1 MSIQIRSQGKYLP
14 ELESALKALGY
25 TSAYAYHLKS
35 VDIINVLSIYPE
47 TMKFTYLSAH
57 CNYIP
62 LEDAH
67 TAILLIGTMSDRE
80 IMDLL
85 QQRYTNTGEIV

>member
-1 MSIQIRSQGKYLP
+1 MSIQIQSQGKYLP

-25 TSAYAYHLKS
+25 RDGYAYHLKS
-35 VDIINVLSIYPE
+35 ADSIRVLSIYPE
-47 TMKFTYLSAH
+47 TRQFTYLSAH

-62 LEDAH
+62 LEDAY
-67 TAILLIGTMSDRE
+67 TAILLIGTMSDSA

-85 QQRYTNTGEIV
+85 EQRYTNAGEGI